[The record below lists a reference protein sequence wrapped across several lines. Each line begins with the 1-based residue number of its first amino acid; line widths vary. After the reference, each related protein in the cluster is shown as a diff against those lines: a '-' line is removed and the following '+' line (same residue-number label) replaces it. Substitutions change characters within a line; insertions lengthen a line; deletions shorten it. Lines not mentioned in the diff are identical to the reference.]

1 MKLID
6 AQKYLAAA
14 YTAGTSGRFKF
25 CELPKNLRGKTLFQQ
40 AVQTLGYVDFDIN
53 GYIWVDPA
61 VFPTPEMQEKT
72 LNEHRRLTKAQWDKR
87 ADKRKSAPTTESP
100 QKELADMEEAPTVP
114 TATLAALNILAVNL
128 QKVLRN
134 QEAIAKEFDVKLPKW
149 LD

>member
-14 YTAGTSGRFKF
+14 YTAGIGGRFKF
-25 CELPKNLRGKTLFQQ
+25 CDLPENLRGRTLFQQ
-40 AVQTLGYVDFDIN
+40 VVQELGYVAFEGN
-53 GYIWVDPA
+53 GYVWVDPNL
-61 VFPTPEMQEKT
+61 FPNTAMQ
-72 LNEHRRLTKAQWDKR
+72 NESLEVYHRLVKAQY
-87 ADKRKSAPTTESP
+87 ARKIGLRESEPKQDSP

-134 QEAIAKEFDVKLPKW
+134 QEAMAKEFGVKLPKW
-149 LD
+149 LG